1 MELYVIQTSKV
12 IIQKH
17 FNMEVEVELDKYESF
32 LNEKRRKEI
41 KKYIEYGIIS
51 PQIYNICYFIL
62 TREMNMD
69 KEKVKSKFQ
78 KDVDEIKKDIR
89 TIQIL
94 RYTPEEYKQSKE
106 KERIVIKSS
115 KPNIDGVN
123 WDIPEY
129 EIVRG
134 DWNSTRV

>member
-1 MELYVIQTSKV
+1 
-12 IIQKH
+12 
-17 FNMEVEVELDKYESF
+17 
-32 LNEKRRKEI
+32 
-41 KKYIEYGIIS
+41 
-51 PQIYNICYFIL
+51 
-62 TREMNMD
+62 MD
-69 KEKVKSKFQ
+69 KEKVKIKFQ

-106 KERIVIKSS
+106 KERIAIKSS